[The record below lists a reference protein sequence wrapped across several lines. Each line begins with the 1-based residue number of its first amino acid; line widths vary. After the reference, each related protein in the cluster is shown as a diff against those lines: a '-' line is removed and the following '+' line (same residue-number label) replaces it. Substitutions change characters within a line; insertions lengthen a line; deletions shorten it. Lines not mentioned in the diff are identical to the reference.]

1 MPLSVYLHGEYNH
14 KDVFI
19 GVPAVIN
26 RSGIR
31 NIIEIPL
38 SDAEQEKMDLS
49 ATTLKKVLEEGFASL
64 EADAKYAFPIQNT
77 RPPIGE
83 CGCLFVF
90 CGFR

>member
-1 MPLSVYLHGEYNH
+1 
-14 KDVFI
+14 
-19 GVPAVIN
+19 AVIN

-64 EADAKYAFPIQNT
+64 EADAK
-77 RPPIGE
+77 
-83 CGCLFVF
+83 
-90 CGFR
+90 

>member
-1 MPLSVYLHGEYNH
+1 MRSCLYPSTDGEYEH
-14 KDVFI
+14 KDIFI

-49 ATTLKKVLEEGFASL
+49 ANTLKKVLEEGFASL
-64 EADAKYAFPIQNT
+64 EADAK
-77 RPPIGE
+77 
-83 CGCLFVF
+83 
-90 CGFR
+90 

>member
-1 MPLSVYLHGEYNH
+1 MPLSVYLDGEYEH
-14 KDVFI
+14 KDIFI

-49 ATTLKKVLEEGFASL
+49 ANTLKKVLEEGFASL
-64 EADAKYAFPIQNT
+64 EADAK
-77 RPPIGE
+77 
-83 CGCLFVF
+83 
-90 CGFR
+90 